1 MPEGN
6 AVYFSAATQQVT
18 WGKWTPKVNSS
29 QCTCLVTRLFP
40 QKRGRRD
47 PGNEAN
53 NVPAQAMNFPHGET
67 AAHEFGAWCVSTED
81 RTAPVWKTPSVS
93 YLPYN
98 STILLQFPSFAT
110 YGCKN
115 EKHWKLC
122 HQSNCSVFKFWLTQ
136 LTLLQPDPALT
147 WMNTVLYCIFLTA
160 GGKK

>member
-81 RTAPVWKTPSVS
+81 RTAPVWKTPCLLSPIQFYYTTAVS
-93 YLPYN
+93 KFCNIRLQKWEALKTVPPNQIAVFLN
-98 STILLQFPSFAT
+98 SGSHSWHFCNQIL
-110 YGCKN
+110 
-115 EKHWKLC
+115 H
-122 HQSNCSVFKFWLTQ
+122 
-136 LTLLQPDPALT
+136 
-147 WMNTVLYCIFLTA
+147 
-160 GGKK
+160 